1 LFKIHAAGF
10 QHSPSPP
17 KLSEVAGL
25 GKIFGLPKSRVTECA
40 EMVYAV
46 GKQWHELAEKNGVDE
61 EEIDLIYSFFN
72 F

>member
-1 LFKIHAAGF
+1 
-10 QHSPSPP
+10 
-17 KLSEVAGL
+17 
-25 GKIFGLPKSRVTECA
+25 
-40 EMVYAV
+40 MVYAV